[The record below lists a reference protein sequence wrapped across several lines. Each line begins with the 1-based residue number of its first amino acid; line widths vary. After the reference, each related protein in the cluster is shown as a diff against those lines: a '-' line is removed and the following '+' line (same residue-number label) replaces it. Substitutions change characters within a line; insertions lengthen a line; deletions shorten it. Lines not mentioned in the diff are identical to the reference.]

1 MRCILLLTA
10 ILPLT
15 LGCVSTA
22 SHTASDSS
30 PGSESAAEEARAEVH
45 DGLLPVQFER
55 RAGKVWLELP
65 GDLEEGEELGSFLY
79 VEGLAAG
86 LGSNPVGLDR
96 GRIGSTRVVA
106 IRRQGNKL
114 LVVEPNLRYRA
125 LTADE
130 WQVRATEE
138 SFASSVLW
146 AGEIESNG
154 AGGGH
159 RVDFT
164 GFLIRDSHGV
174 VSMLKEAEQGSFAL
188 DESRSTVDFNA
199 CHVFP
204 ENVEMEVLLTFTS
217 DEPGSEVRSTA
228 PTPGS
233 FSLVQHHSL
242 VLLPDDRYRPRHFD
256 PRAASFEIHFADYAA
271 PLDEPIDKRWIARH
285 RLEKVDPTAASSPV
299 VEPIVY
305 YVDRAIPEP
314 VRSAVV
320 EGVGWWAEAFENA
333 GFQEAFRVEVL
344 PEGVHPFDA
353 RYNIV
358 QWVHRSTRGWSYG
371 GGVIDPRTGEIVKGH
386 VRLGSLR
393 VRQDRLLFEGLSG
406 TDKTGSGAADD
417 PVELALARIRQLAA
431 HEVGH
436 TLGLAHNFAA
446 STYGGRAS
454 VMDYPAPLV
463 RPVGE
468 SNLDFS
474 QAYGVGL
481 GIWDLFSIRYG
492 YSQFAPGVAEESE
505 LERMIAE
512 ALASDLIFLT
522 DQDARPAGAAQP
534 LANLW
539 DNGSDPVAQLREE
552 MEVRRIAM
560 QRFGPANVRPGT
572 PLALL
577 HEVFVP
583 LYFHHRYQVTAT
595 AKMLGGVDYRNAVRG
610 DGQPLA
616 LPIPGPDQRQ
626 ALEAL
631 LETLSP
637 EALDIPESV
646 LQLLMPRP
654 SGYGRNREMM
664 QGTTDPAFDALS
676 AAGTAADL
684 TVAAMLQFERAGR
697 MVDQH
702 RRDGTLPGFS
712 EILEALVGAVFAEG
726 HDGGRWGA
734 IRERVQEVVVRRLIE
749 LSREPGASGAV
760 RAEADWQLGQILER
774 LAEEAPDEGAHTA
787 YLSLMIERHR
797 NPAAELVVNPPAAP
811 PVPPG
816 DPIGGL
822 SDEGMGCSWSASG
835 GLR

>member
-1 MRCILLLTA
+1 MRRILLLAA
-10 ILPLT
+10 ILPWT
-15 LGCVSTA
+15 AGCVSVGPTTLN
-22 SHTASDSS
+22 SSS
-30 PGSESAAEEARAEVH
+30 PQAGSPGEETETDVQ
-45 DGLLPVQFER
+45 DGLLSMHFER
-55 RAGKVWLELP
+55 QAGKVWLEVP
-65 GDLEEGEELGSFLY
+65 DDLGEGEQLGSYLY
-79 VEGLAAG
+79 IEGLAAG

-96 GRIGSTRVVA
+96 GRIGSTRVVSL
-106 IRRQGNKL
+106 RRQGNKI

-125 LTADE
+125 LTADD

-146 AGEIESNG
+146 AGEIDSKN
-154 AGGGH
+154 GGGH

-164 GFLIRDSHGV
+164 GFLVRDSHGV

-188 DESRSTVDFNA
+188 DESRSAVDFNA

-204 ENVEMEVLLTFTS
+204 ENVEMEVLLTYVS
-217 DEPGSEVRSTA
+217 EEPGREVRSTA
-228 PTPGS
+228 PTPES

-242 VLLPDDRYRPRHFD
+242 VLLPDDGYQPRRFD
-256 PRAASFEIHFADYAA
+256 PRAASFELRFADYAA
-271 PLDEPIDKRWIARH
+271 PLDEPIDKRWISRH
-285 RLEKVDPTAASSPV
+285 RLEKVDPTAASSAV

-320 EGVGWWAEAFENA
+320 EGVGWWAEAFEKA
-333 GFQEAFRVEVL
+333 GFQDAFRVEVL
-344 PEGVHPFDA
+344 PEGIHPFDA

-371 GGVIDPRTGEIVKGH
+371 GGVFDPRTGEIVKGH

-393 VRQDRLLFEGLSG
+393 VRQDRLLFEGLAG

-463 RPVGE
+463 RPQEE
-468 SNLDFS
+468 SDLDFS
-474 QAYGVGL
+474 QAYGVGV

-492 YSQFAPGVAEESE
+492 YSQFAPGADEEAE
-505 LERMIAE
+505 LEAMITE
-512 ALASDLIFLT
+512 ALEADLIFLT

-616 LPIPGPDQRQ
+616 LPIAAADQRR

-631 LETLSP
+631 LETLRP

-654 SGYGRNREMM
+654 AGFGRNREMM
-664 QGTTDPAFDALS
+664 QGATDPIFDALS
-676 AAGTAADL
+676 AAGTAADM
-684 TVAAMLQFERAGR
+684 TVAAMVQFERAGR

-702 RRDGTLPGFS
+702 RRNETLPDFS
-712 EILEALVGAVFAEG
+712 EVLGAIVDVAFAEG
-726 HDGGRWGA
+726 YAAGRLGGIQR
-734 IRERVQEVVVRRLIE
+734 RVQEVVVRRLIG
-749 LSREPGASGAV
+749 LSRESGASGEV
-760 RAEADWQLGQILER
+760 RARADWQLGQILDR
-774 LAEEAPDEGAHTA
+774 LTVGAAPGDAHAA
-787 YLSLMIERHR
+787 YLSLMIERHQ
-797 NPAAELVVNPPAAP
+797 NPAAEMVARPPAAP
-811 PVPPG
+811 PLPPG
-816 DPIGGL
+816 DPIGGF
-822 SDEGMGCSWSASG
+822 SEERAGCSWSESNG
-835 GLR
+835 SW